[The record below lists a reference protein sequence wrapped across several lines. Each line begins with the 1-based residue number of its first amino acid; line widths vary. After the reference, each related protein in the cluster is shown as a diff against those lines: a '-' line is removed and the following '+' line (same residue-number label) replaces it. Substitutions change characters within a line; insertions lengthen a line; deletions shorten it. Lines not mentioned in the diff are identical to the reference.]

1 MENPYKGSE
10 KSKSSGKIVGKHCY
24 TTIGESIKKVKYM
37 NEQTEK
43 LYFEFKDTK
52 KKIKFKINIESIFK
66 TLIFLMKNEKI
77 KPIPEKLLSEI
88 KQKYQFEDKT
98 INYSFEVIDT
108 FDWEGEAK
116 RAAEEQAQD
125 KAYEKYIKKNSK

>member
-1 MENPYKGSE
+1 M
-10 KSKSSGKIVGKHCY
+10 GKHCY
-24 TTIGESIKKVKYM
+24 ITIGESIKKVKYM

-77 KPIPEKLLSEI
+77 KPIPEQLLSEI